1 MDCRTQKFR
10 TKFDDAAR
18 QLGTVLEQV
27 VSLKLRESIGGYG
40 EYKELL
46 HALQNEAGIKSTPA
60 DGNLQG
66 HGYLLESSKTKI
78 IIVEHET
85 GLEILY
91 IAGSVASLLGLIPL
105 VLKCWSAVRS
115 FRGRDRHL
123 PEGRMEVRRLDNG
136 GRLIE
141 EHPGSSAALCQY
153 PIGAVDNVLLLAAEK
168 VDGELAH
175 LRQEVAALTT
185 RVAALEDNKTS
196 SRVARKPRATKKRE
210 R

>member
-1 MDCRTQKFR
+1 MDYRTQMFR
-10 TKFDDAAR
+10 TKFDHAAR
-18 QLGTVLEQV
+18 QLGTAREQI
-27 VSLKLRESIGGYG
+27 VSLKLRENIGGYG
-40 EYKELL
+40 EYQKLL
-46 HALQNEAGIKSTPA
+46 RALQNEAGIKFTPA
-60 DGNLQG
+60 DGDLQG

-91 IAGSVASLLGLIPL
+91 IAGSVASLVGLIPL

-141 EHPGSSAALCQY
+141 EHSGNPMAPWHY
-153 PIGAVDNVLLLAAEK
+153 PFGAVGSALLLAAEK
-168 VDGELAH
+168 IDDELAH
-175 LRQEVAALTT
+175 LRQEVTALTT

-196 SRVARKPRATKKRE
+196 SRVARKPRAAKKRAK
-210 R
+210 